1 MNFTNFHDLLK
12 QAEDNARNIRDRLLA
27 EADAR
32 YKRKLDDL
40 QREAAAERQS
50 ISEAFGGFDVPQ
62 SAPAE

>member
-12 QAEDNARNIRDRLLA
+12 QAEQNARNIRDRLLA

-50 ISEAFGGFDVPQ
+50 IHESFGGIDTPQ